1 MDGVYVIFILVEH
14 HLSFFFYFYILEEL
28 YLMVHTFI
36 IQQWRKEKLEKKN
49 QWYETHSFGYQI
61 LFYIFWILLPCQ
73 WYSYDIIINPQLMM
87 SALLGFSVPPSVF
100 CSLLCLALI
109 RRHWKDTSFGS
120 AALRDNHQPLG
131 SKGKILYSSGLKVLH
146 GCCWRICNWES
157 ITNECS
163 CLWRCRLITAS
174 KRKRWSHFPKDSL
187 KKWRES

>member
-1 MDGVYVIFILVEH
+1 MRFAKWFHMKYSLETKYYLLI
-14 HLSFFFYFYILEEL
+14 SFDLIAL
-28 YLMVHTFI
+28 
-36 IQQWRKEKLEKKN
+36 KLLTNKMG
-49 QWYETHSFGYQI
+49 HSFGYQI

-131 SKGKILYSSGLKVLH
+131 SKGKILYSSGLKVQ
-146 GCCWRICNWES
+146 
-157 ITNECS
+157 
-163 CLWRCRLITAS
+163 LIS
-174 KRKRWSHFPKDSL
+174 K
-187 KKWRES
+187 